1 MALRPI
7 DGERRNAAIRSETD
21 ADRTERQAIRA
32 LRADLLTIIN
42 GWDAATNAQRFAW
55 TKDVTQALRRALKFV

>member
-21 ADRTERQAIRA
+21 AGRTERQAIRA

-42 GWDAATNAQRFAW
+42 GWDAATNAQRFVW
-55 TKDVTQALRRALKFV
+55 MKDVTQALRRALTFV

>member
-21 ADRTERQAIRA
+21 AARTERQAIRA